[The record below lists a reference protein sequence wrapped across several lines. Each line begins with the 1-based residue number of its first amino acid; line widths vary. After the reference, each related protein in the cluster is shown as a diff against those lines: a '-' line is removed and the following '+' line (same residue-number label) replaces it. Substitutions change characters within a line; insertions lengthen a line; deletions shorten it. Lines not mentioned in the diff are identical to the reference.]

1 MYVPCGT
8 GRWASATLR
17 LEERC
22 HFFDAEALRHVEKA
36 AAARGQ
42 RGADGPLEP
51 THVTE
56 ESRRRAYEQSAVG
69 CDGCGVRPCRLRR
82 RLRGCAAREGYT

>member
-1 MYVPCGT
+1 M
-8 GRWASATLR
+8 R
-17 LEERC
+17 LEKRC

-69 CDGCGVRPCRLRR
+69 CDGCGAWRVPTACGPAAACG
-82 RLRGCAAREGYT
+82 LRGPRGVHKNLGRY